1 MIKILVD
8 EGYAYDYLAI
18 LAVKAKKINTNK
30 TLNARNECNEFLM
43 NQVGEDKHLDI
54 LKSKAFTD
62 LFDVNSETFDAV
74 EKARY
79 GEISAK
85 EVDDLNMKRYYRKVA
100 LQNEFFPHI
109 ETTELK
115 S

>member
-1 MIKILVD
+1 MITILVD

-18 LAVKAKKINTNK
+18 LQVKSKKLK
-30 TLNARNECNEFLM
+30 TDKALEARDQCSEFIM
-43 NQVGEDKHLDI
+43 EQVGEDKHLDI
-54 LKSKAFTD
+54 LESKNFTD

-79 GEISAK
+79 GQISAK
-85 EVDDLNMKRYYRKVA
+85 EVDDLNMKRYYCKIA
-100 LQNEFFPHI
+100 LQNEFFPNI
-109 ETTELK
+109 QTTEFK

>member
-1 MIKILVD
+1 MITILVD

-18 LAVKAKKINTNK
+18 LSVKRKKLK
-30 TLNARNECNEFLM
+30 TDKALETRDQCSEFIM
-43 NQVGEDKHLDI
+43 KQVGEDKHLDI
-54 LKSKAFTD
+54 LFSQEFID
-62 LFDVNSETFDAV
+62 LFSVNSETFDAV

-85 EVDDLNMKRYYRKVA
+85 EVDDLNMKRYNCKIA
-100 LQNEFFPHI
+100 LQNKFFPQQKI
-109 ETTELK
+109 SELK